1 MSPREYT
8 LHRIILLGLD
18 IKAREGR
25 NDYRVEALRS
35 LYTELKQDIGN
46 PAPHFL
52 KVRQNFLGLDLI
64 HFDRILVDETRVN
77 QLLKRQG

>member
-8 LHRIILLGLD
+8 LYRIILLGLD

-25 NDYRVEALRS
+25 DDYRVKSLRD
-35 LYTELKQDIGN
+35 LYTTLKQDIDN

-52 KVRQNFLGLDLI
+52 KIRQNFLGLDLI
-64 HFDRILVDETRVN
+64 HFDRILVDETGIN
-77 QLLKRQG
+77 QFLKRQG